1 MPALALT
8 RPQGVEPTLA
18 GAFTQA
24 GWTVLD
30 CALTSLTPA
39 SAPALADA
47 QAQFARANAVVLVS
61 PQAVSAAL
69 AHTKAAMQ
77 DKLVAVMGPGSRAA
91 LLAGGI
97 APEQIVQSATQ
108 DGLGL
113 VPVLLQRLP
122 AQSKIAIGRAQTGR
136 DDLAQALRAQGLH
149 VNFATLYLRHTI
161 AWPALLYAQL
171 EKTAPGDLHIL
182 LTTSSAPG
190 EFMARLDAY
199 NTAMAA
205 AIRQRSHAHCTHA
218 NVAQAA
224 RDAGFA
230 CVFTHTASGQALV
243 ASLQSRHVA

>member
-77 DKLVAVMGPGSRAA
+77 DKLVAVM
-91 LLAGGI
+91 
-97 APEQIVQSATQ
+97 VQSATQ